1 MRKADRMLRE
11 YFRNEIERAAM
22 DGRTGRPTV
31 AGRTDRVAA
40 WWTELLCYAALAAI
54 VLLPH
59 VVKLP
64 PPQLAEKTSV
74 VYRQYMQ
81 QPSDFREQA
90 QAYIN
95 SLEQWFREE

>member
-1 MRKADRMLRE
+1 MRKADRVLRE
-11 YFRNEIERAAM
+11 YFRNEVERVAM
-22 DGRTGRPTV
+22 DGRAGMPAVADRP
-31 AGRTDRVAA
+31 DKPAA
-40 WWTELLCYAALAAI
+40 WWSELLCYAALAAI

-64 PPQLAEKTSV
+64 PPQLAEKSSL
-74 VYRQYMQ
+74 VYREYVQ
-81 QPSDFREQA
+81 QPSVFREQV